1 MRRTLLGVAV
11 MRNPEFFLAFLLVT
25 GAATNAAEEP
35 VVLREHVR
43 LSEHLHLVEQPMPDF
58 PKSELT
64 RGREGWVLL
73 RFSVLEDG
81 TVFSPVVEASSGS
94 EAFNDAATKAV
105 SRWRYIPGQ
114 AQTETAILHFVYE
127 RKQQYVSKKFF
138 ARDRKVHA
146 AIDKG
151 KLDDA
156 QGRIDEMRS
165 RDDLTAVELA
175 YTHVAEGRIY
185 EARGDKE
192 GQLENFRRAMINNG
206 RWLSRNDYLKLL
218 HASVILELQLR
229 DYSSALRDYG
239 ILTETDVGKKL
250 ASDIEEPM
258 RRIASAVENGAEL
271 PPPYVPADLEV
282 FIVREP
288 PRPSRSDQIPRP
300 EPEREP
306 SRPEAPPRNDPPRQQ
321 SG

>member
-1 MRRTLLGVAV
+1 LLGVAV
-11 MRNPEFFLAFLLVT
+11 MRNPKFVLVFLLVT

-43 LSEHLHLVEQPMPDF
+43 LGEHLHLVEQPMPDF

-73 RFSVLEDG
+73 RYAVLEDG

-127 RKQQYVSKKFF
+127 RKQPYVSKKFF

-151 KLDDA
+151 KLDNA
-156 QGRIDEMRS
+156 QERIDEMR
-165 RDDLTAVELA
+165 RKDDLTAVELA
-175 YTHVAEGRIY
+175 YTYIAEGRIH

-192 GQLENFRRAMINNG
+192 GQLENFRKAMINDG
-206 RWLSRNDYLKLL
+206 RWLGRMDYLKLL
-218 HASVILELQLR
+218 HASVILELQLN
-229 DYSSALRDYG
+229 DYGSALRDYG
-239 ILTETDVGKKL
+239 ILTETDVGRQL
-250 ASDIEEPM
+250 AADIDEPM
-258 RRIASAVENGAEL
+258 ARIASAVENGAEL
-271 PPPYVPADLEV
+271 PPPYTPAELEV

-306 SRPEAPPRNDPPRQQ
+306 TRPDTPPRRDPPPQQ